1 MGLQEAFED
10 RNNKGFAWNNLM
22 LQRWVDHNGEEHKVL
37 DDYHRNVII
46 VDLTAQ
52 PDAVKTNIATTIAEN
67 SISKSIPQIGVKFMK
82 FCGKYDLKRISDNI
96 QNYVDF
102 LSAPYPEK
110 T

>member
-1 MGLQEAFED
+1 
-10 RNNKGFAWNNLM
+10 M
-22 LQRWVDHNGEEHKVL
+22 LQRWVDHNGEEHRVL
-37 DDYHRNVII
+37 DDYQRNVVI

-52 PDAVKTNIATTIAEN
+52 PDDIKVHIATTIAEN
-67 SISKSIPQIGVKFMK
+67 SVVKTTPQIGKKFLK

-96 QNYVDF
+96 QNFVDF